1 MDTIGAMR
9 APLFCLTL
17 LALAACGGGNALLRS
32 EVDARHVVVVGIE
45 GRRVIIENLGS
56 STLELLRRAPTGE
69 VVATTT
75 LAPGQTYETIAHRRG
90 AVEIMNRSGA
100 AVPYRVEAIASEDGA
115 ARVVILGDRVL

>member
-1 MDTIGAMR
+1 MR

-17 LALAACGGGNALLRS
+17 LALAACGADNALLRS
-32 EVDARHVVVVGIE
+32 EIDARHAVVVGIE